1 MAAEGEVA
9 RWLVAVQDGVEEEEE
24 EESVRKS
31 RRHVF
36 EDLQIVDDR
45 IEGHRD
51 EGRESICVPPKNA
64 LLLMRGRSDPMK
76 IEGLTNGSWEPSV
89 GRTDEEDEVVENE
102 DLIEQHLVMPLE
114 NLEVVQ
120 EQVMI
125 LDQDQENVQQD
136 DGNQDQENAQQ
147 DEANQDQE
155 HDNLQRDEAIQDQEQ
170 DNMQQDEVGQDQEHN
185 SVQQDEVGQDQEQDN
200 GQYYEVG
207 EGQEHNQTKEEES
220 FYLVSLFEEIMNQ
233 DYEIQEYDEAHEED
247 DVVEIGAEESTTMT
261 EFAEISETHE
271 GNGVLERES
280 EVKEERESE
289 VLPECLLMMM
299 YEPKLSMEVSK
310 ETWVCRTD
318 FIQRQ
323 SSKRKP
329 PVPVPVPAKPDG
341 GDESSVSGAATVND
355 VMRVAGGGFP
365 TALQQPARSS
375 CTLPAAPSMAMVVE
389 QKLAKAVGYEP
400 FVLKRCKSEPMKTAA
415 SKLQPESCVLEN
427 RKLERLSRV
436 AFSVG
441 AAGLG
446 F

>member
-1 MAAEGEVA
+1 
-9 RWLVAVQDGVEEEEE
+9 
-24 EESVRKS
+24 
-31 RRHVF
+31 
-36 EDLQIVDDR
+36 
-45 IEGHRD
+45 
-51 EGRESICVPPKNA
+51 
-64 LLLMRGRSDPMK
+64 MRGRSDPMK
-76 IEGLTNGSWEPSV
+76 IDAQINGSWEPSV
-89 GRTDEEDEVVENE
+89 ARTDEEDEVVEDK
-102 DLIEQHLVMPLE
+102 DLIEEHLEMPLQK
-114 NLEVVQ
+114 LEVGQ
-120 EQVMI
+120 NQVMI
-125 LDQDQENVQQD
+125 LDQDQENAQQD
-136 DGNQDQENAQQ
+136 EGNQDQEDVNVQQ

-155 HDNLQRDEAIQDQEQ
+155 QDI
-170 DNMQQDEVGQDQEHN
+170 
-185 SVQQDEVGQDQEQDN
+185 VQQVEVGQDQEQDIV
-200 GQYYEVG
+200 QYYEVG
-207 EGQEHNQTKEEES
+207 EGQEDNQTEEEEES

-233 DYEIQEYDEAHEED
+233 DYYEIQEYDEAHEED
-247 DVVEIGAEESTTMT
+247 EVVEIEADESTTMT
-261 EFAEISETHE
+261 EVAEIFETHE

-323 SSKRKP
+323 SSKKKP
-329 PVPVPVPAKPDG
+329 PAPAPLPVSAKPDG
-341 GDESSVSGAATVND
+341 GDESSVSVATVND

-365 TALQQPARSS
+365 TALPLPARS
-375 CTLPAAPSMAMVVE
+375 SMAMVVE

-400 FVLKRCKSEPMKTAA
+400 FVLTRCKSEPMKTVAS